1 MLVITRKCD
10 EQITIGDNITIS
22 VLSVK
27 GSTVRL
33 GVTAPQYL
41 KIWRTKM
48 EGSDADTNDE
58 EQQG

>member
-33 GVTAPQYL
+33 GGNAPQYL